1 MGYELIKL
9 AIIAVSALVFI
20 FFAIKHDERKRKRLI
35 EKLFEGR
42 TPLSKEEFYNIFYG
56 ETVIPKDIVT
66 KVIEILEVNLD
77 CDFSRLQK
85 TDSFSSNLRFF
96 LYEDEW
102 AGDEIVM
109 SLEEDFFIQISGE
122 EAENTHTI
130 DDIIQLVWRK
140 VQAARA

>member
-1 MGYELIKL
+1 MGYLLKW
-9 AIIAVSALVFI
+9 AIIAVLALVII
-20 FFAIKHDERKRKRLI
+20 FLAIKYDERKRKKLT
-35 EKLFEGR
+35 EGLFEGR
-42 TPLSKEEFYNIFYG
+42 TPLSKEEFYRTFYS
-56 ETVIPKDIVT
+56 ETDISEDVVV
-66 KVIEILEVNLD
+66 KVLNILEERLN
-77 CDFSRLQK
+77 CDFSQLKK

-130 DDIIQLVWRK
+130 DDIIQLVWSK
-140 VQAARA
+140 VQAA

>member
-1 MGYELIKL
+1 M
-9 AIIAVSALVFI
+9 ALVII
-20 FFAIKHDERKRKRLI
+20 FFAIKYDERKRKKLLER
-35 EKLFEGR
+35 LFER
-42 TPLSKEEFYNIFYG
+42 RAPLSKEEFYRTFYG
-56 ETVIPKDIVT
+56 ETDISEDVVV
-66 KVIEILEVNLD
+66 KVLNILEEHLN

-102 AGDEIVM
+102 AGDEIVLG
-109 SLEEDFFIQISGE
+109 LEKNFSIQISGE
-122 EAENTHTI
+122 EAENAHTI